1 MEVHTDAPSL
11 ALRLRLVGINEQRC
25 MDPLQRGA
33 LQGKRNPCPA
43 ALSKPGRPGL
53 EELEEAASKE
63 RKGEAAQISV
73 RIPQETERGR
83 WVR

>member
-11 ALRLRLVGINEQRC
+11 ALRLRLVGINEQRTVYGS
-25 MDPLQRGA
+25 PSK
-33 LQGKRNPCPA
+33 GKRNPCPA

-73 RIPQETERGR
+73 RVPQETERGR